1 MSPRIGVIADNT
13 LQGHLLSSAVKAQG
27 FELAVN
33 TEPAR
38 LDDSWFSSEE
48 LELWVVDLS
57 SEDRWQDFLERLL
70 ETPVPVLFCDGQ
82 APSQNTEGYP
92 RWERRL
98 LTKML
103 SYVDKPSLAADTLEI
118 VSAKPHVNIP
128 APREFQLIDIG
139 EAPARVCVLG
149 ASLGGPEAVKLFLD
163 CLPASLPVAFVLA
176 QHIDAGFLNTL
187 SQVLGRDNDF
197 DCRIGFDGETL
208 RYGRVLIAPIDYEIT
223 FTKQG
228 RVFSTGKDWDGPYAP
243 SIDQTIANATH
254 CFGAA
259 ANAIL
264 FSGMGND
271 GAIAA
276 PQLAHKGGQVWVQSS
291 ASCIMPSQ
299 PDATFATGCTSFSGT
314 PEQLALQLVERVRQD
329 IKNAAV

>member
-1 MSPRIGVIADNT
+1 MSARIGVIADNT
-13 LQGHLLSSAVKAQG
+13 LQGHLLSSAVRAQG
-27 FELAVN
+27 FELVVN

-38 LDDSWFSSEE
+38 LDNSWFDSEE

-57 SEDRWQDFLERLL
+57 SEDRWQDFLDRLL
-70 ETPVPVLFCDGQ
+70 EAPVPVLFCDGQ

-103 SYVDKPSLAADTLEI
+103 HYVDKPSMAVEALEKI
-118 VSAKPHVNIP
+118 GGKPHVNIP
-128 APREFQLIDIG
+128 TPREFQQIDLG
-139 EAPARVCVLG
+139 EEPARVCVLG

-176 QHIDAGFLNTL
+176 QHIDASFLNTL

-197 DCRIGFDGETL
+197 DCRVGFDGEAL
-208 RYGRVLIAPIDYEIT
+208 RYGRVLIAPIEYEIT
-223 FTKQG
+223 FTRQG
-228 RVFSTGKDWDGPYAP
+228 RVFSTGKPWEGPYAP
-243 SIDQTIANATH
+243 SIDQTIANAAH
-254 CFGAA
+254 CFGEAA
-259 ANAIL
+259 SAIL

-271 GAIAA
+271 GAIAS
-276 PQLAHKGGQVWVQSS
+276 PQLAQKGGQVWVQSS

-299 PDATFATGCTSFSGT
+299 PDATLATGCASFSGT
-314 PEQLALQLVERVRQD
+314 PEQLALQLVERVRQEL
-329 IKNAAV
+329 KCAPV